1 MGGMGAFLGGAL
13 QGIGAGLAAEGRQ
26 RWEDRREMALQQL
39 RGQQA
44 AELASKQH
52 ANRKDEIAT
61 QAQFDNWKDSQKTER
76 TTASTIAT
84 DRAKTDNDIRVVSA
98 REQSDRRLEVLRNNL
113 GIKRDAAK
121 TAADAKAEKDLQAGE
136 IKETFVSGDGYLW
149 VVPKRGAPYQT
160 SAKATERDMYGPRA
174 ASPGSGGVLAEVAA
188 GRAGGGQALPAP
200 SAAPRS
206 VMIFDPKTGEFI
218 QAGER

>member
-44 AELASKQH
+44 AELAGKQH

-76 TTASTIAT
+76 TTASRMVLGKAEAE
-84 DRAKTDNDIRVVSA
+84 AKSA
-98 REQSDRRLEVLRNNL
+98 AASAEQRRNVAMEVLKSKLAISEKAHEAANEARLRL
-113 GIKRDAAK
+113 GEPEDLVFDDEGNGTMIFKGGKAVPVGK
-121 TAADAKAEKDLQAGE
+121 VGQTAAGK
-136 IKETFVSGDGYLW
+136 
-149 VVPKRGAPYQT
+149 
-160 SAKATERDMYGPRA
+160 RA